1 MRNGLIT
8 PLDFI
13 KEFRG
18 QRGRD
23 SEGNSVT
30 LEVKSQVPCGAMT
43 ALDEW
48 DAVQSE

>member
-30 LEVKSQVPCGAMT
+30 LEVKRGTMT